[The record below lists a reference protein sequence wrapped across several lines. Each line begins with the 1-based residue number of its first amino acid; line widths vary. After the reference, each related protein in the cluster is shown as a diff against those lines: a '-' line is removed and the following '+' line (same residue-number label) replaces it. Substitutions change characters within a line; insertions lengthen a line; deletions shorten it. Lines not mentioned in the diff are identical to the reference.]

1 MPPYLAPGVYLRP
14 RRTEQAVVGF
24 VRTDVAAFLGFAE
37 RGPLALPS
45 LARALGRQPRPE
57 DLAVRLNSWDE
68 YRATFGGLIPYGL
81 MPYAVRGFFE
91 NGGRTCRVIRVAAVS
106 RDHDRQPRIARW
118 LFLGPGSAAH
128 VDRLARPATVGD
140 MLLEAPLIES
150 AVASL
155 GGSLRTTGLIEIVPP
170 DGSQS
175 EFHVRIVP
183 KPLANGELPPTVV
196 EIGGGL
202 RRNHPAGATV
212 RLHEAALE
220 IEAASAGN
228 WGNRIRLELRPEATA
243 TLATGSVAKQ
253 FALRVTL
260 DPGPDS
266 SQPREEEF
274 YHRLSID
281 PRDESRNPA
290 SGLPIDLT
298 HRSHPDYAPD
308 VINPRSRVIRVV
320 FPPPSDDLPRAAK
333 DGRTSRVKT
342 EESERGPSLRVDA
355 ALRFGVPP
363 RLEGGRDGLTGVRRD
378 PVDGRSPVLIGE
390 DWLEALRHVEAIDEV
405 SVLCAPDVV
414 LEPATAWTAPPRPPS
429 PPCGPNRPESPPDV
443 IAEDPTARPEALNTQ
458 EIFTL
463 YAAMLE
469 QCERQRDRVALLDP
483 PESAKGVT
491 TLLNWRKIAAAL
503 SGTARR
509 FAASYAPWIAV
520 TDPTRNGVRRLIPPS
535 GHVAGVYAQVDNAF
549 GVHRP
554 PANVALV
561 GVEDV
566 AEALS
571 ARDQEELN
579 PRGINLLRPF
589 PGRGVRV
596 WGARSLSDEP
606 EWRFIHVRRVM
617 SMIQESVDDSTQW
630 TVFEPNDE
638 TLRRTLAHSLSVFL
652 RGIWDAGGLKGAV
665 PEEAFF
671 VKCDE
676 TNNPP
681 AVVDSGQLICQIGV
695 AIAAPM
701 EFLVFEIR
709 QQAAGAD
716 IVEG

>member
-1 MPPYLAPGVYLRP
+1 MAPYLAPGVYLRP
-14 RRTEQAVVGF
+14 RRTEQPVVGL
-24 VRTDVAAFLGFAE
+24 VRTDVAAFVGFAE

-45 LARALGRQPRPE
+45 LARALRRPPRPE
-57 DLAVRLNSWDE
+57 DLAARLNSWDE
-68 YRATFGGLIPYGL
+68 YRAAFGGLIPYGL

-91 NGGRTCRVIRVAAVS
+91 NGGQTCRVVRVAAVS
-106 RDHDRQPRIARW
+106 RDPDRQPRIARW
-118 LFLGPGSAAH
+118 LFRGPAPAAH
-128 VDRLARPATVGD
+128 TDRLVRPATVGD
-140 MLLEAPLIES
+140 RLLEAAEIES
-150 AVASL
+150 AVAA
-155 GGSLRTTGLIEIVPP
+155 GAVSLRTTGLIEIVPP

-175 EFHVRIVP
+175 EFHVRV
-183 KPLANGELPPTVV
+183 LPPPAPAGTAPPSVV

-202 RRNHPAGATV
+202 RRNYPAGATV
-212 RLHEAALE
+212 RLHDAALE

-228 WGNRIRLELRPEATA
+228 WGNRIRLELRPSTLTLQSGVEA
-243 TLATGSVAKQ
+243 AKT
-253 FALRVTL
+253 FTLRVTL

-266 SQPREEEF
+266 SHPHEEEF
-274 YHRLSID
+274 YRRLTID
-281 PRDESRNPA
+281 PRDESRRAA
-290 SGLPIDLT
+290 SPTAVDLT

-308 VINPRSRVIRVV
+308 VINPRSRAIRIV
-320 FPPPSDDLPRAAK
+320 FPPLSDDLPRAASSLAAPT
-333 DGRTSRVKT
+333 TS
-342 EESERGPSLRVDA
+342 SGGGIGPALVADA
-355 ALRFGVPP
+355 ALRFGPP
-363 RLEGGRDGLTGVRRD
+363 VRLEGGRDGLEGVRRD
-378 PVDGRSPVLIGE
+378 PAGGRAPALIGE
-390 DWLEALRHVEAIDEV
+390 DWLEALRVVEAIDEV

-414 LEPATAWTAPPRPPS
+414 LEPASAWTAPTRPPS
-429 PPCGPNRPESPPDV
+429 PPCGPSLPDPPPDV
-443 IAEDPTARPEALNTQ
+443 IAEDPTARPFALTTQ
-458 EIFTL
+458 EIFTM

-483 PESAKGVT
+483 PVSASGVVS
-491 TLLNWRKIAAAL
+491 LLSWRKLAAAL
-503 SGTARR
+503 SASSRR
-509 FAASYAPWIAV
+509 FAASYAPWVAV
-520 TDPTRNGVRRLIPPS
+520 TDPTRSGARRLVPPS
-535 GHVAGVYAQVDNAF
+535 GHVAGVYAQIDNAF
-549 GVHRP
+549 GVHWP

-566 AEALS
+566 AEPLT

-617 SMIQESVDDSTQW
+617 SMIEESVDDSTQW

-681 AVVDSGQLICQIGV
+681 AVIDSGQLICQIGV
-695 AIAAPM
+695 AVAAPM

>member
-1 MPPYLAPGVYLRP
+1 VH
-14 RRTEQAVVGF
+14 
-24 VRTDVAAFLGFAE
+24 AAE
-37 RGPLALPS
+37 
-45 LARALGRQPRPE
+45 
-57 DLAVRLNSWDE
+57 
-68 YRATFGGLIPYGL
+68 
-81 MPYAVRGFFE
+81 
-91 NGGRTCRVIRVAAVS
+91 
-106 RDHDRQPRIARW
+106 
-118 LFLGPGSAAH
+118 
-128 VDRLARPATVGD
+128 
-140 MLLEAPLIES
+140 IES
-150 AVASL
+150 AVAAGDVTLS
-155 GGSLRTTGLIEIVPP
+155 TTGLIEIVPP

-175 EFHVRIVP
+175 EFHVRVP
-183 KPLANGELPPTVV
+183 PKTVPAGEPAPSVL

-202 RRNHPAGATV
+202 RRNYPAGASV
-212 RLHEAALE
+212 RLHDAVLE

-228 WGNRIRLELRPEATA
+228 WGNRIRLELRPG
-243 TLATGSVAKQ
+243 TLKTDRGAPVASE
-253 FALRVTL
+253 FALRVTV

-266 SQPREEEF
+266 SHPREEEF
-274 YHRLSID
+274 YRRLSID
-281 PRDESRNPA
+281 PRDESRRSQSPV
-290 SGLPIDLT
+290 DLT
-298 HRSHPDYAPD
+298 HRSNPEYAPD
-308 VINPRSRVIRVV
+308 VINARSRVIRVS
-320 FPPPSDDLPRAAK
+320 FPPHSDALPRAETQTTPERRS
-333 DGRTSRVKT
+333 DGD
-342 EESERGPSLRVDA
+342 LRPLFAADA
-355 ALRFGVPP
+355 ALRFGPAL
-363 RLEGGRDGLTGVRRD
+363 RLEGGRDGLTGVRR
-378 PVDGRSPVLIGE
+378 PPPAGQQPAMIGE
-390 DWLEALRHVEAIDEV
+390 DWLEGLRQLEAIDEV
-405 SVLCAPDVV
+405 SVLCAPDAVG
-414 LEPATAWTAPPRPPS
+414 EPSPVWTGPPRPPS
-429 PPCGPNRPESPPDV
+429 PPCGPSRPEPPPDV

-469 QCERQRDRVALLDP
+469 QCERQRDRVALLDA

-491 TLLNWRKIAAAL
+491 TLLNWRKLAAAL

-509 FAASYAPWIAV
+509 FAAGYAPWIAV
-520 TDPTRNGVRRLIPPS
+520 TDPTRSGARRLIPPS

-606 EWRFIHVRRVM
+606 EWRFIHVRRLM

-695 AIAAPM
+695 AVAAPM

>member
-1 MPPYLAPGVYLRP
+1 V
-14 RRTEQAVVGF
+14 
-24 VRTDVAAFLGFAE
+24 
-37 RGPLALPS
+37 
-45 LARALGRQPRPE
+45 
-57 DLAVRLNSWDE
+57 
-68 YRATFGGLIPYGL
+68 
-81 MPYAVRGFFE
+81 
-91 NGGRTCRVIRVAAVS
+91 
-106 RDHDRQPRIARW
+106 H
-118 LFLGPGSAAH
+118 
-128 VDRLARPATVGD
+128 
-140 MLLEAPLIES
+140 
-150 AVASL
+150 
-155 GGSLRTTGLIEIVPP
+155 
-170 DGSQS
+170 
-175 EFHVRIVP
+175 
-183 KPLANGELPPTVV
+183 
-196 EIGGGL
+196 
-202 RRNHPAGATV
+202 
-212 RLHEAALE
+212 
-220 IEAASAGN
+220 
-228 WGNRIRLELRPEATA
+228 
-243 TLATGSVAKQ
+243 
-253 FALRVTL
+253 
-260 DPGPDS
+260 
-266 SQPREEEF
+266 
-274 YHRLSID
+274 
-281 PRDESRNPA
+281 
-290 SGLPIDLT
+290 
-298 HRSHPDYAPD
+298 
-308 VINPRSRVIRVV
+308 
-320 FPPPSDDLPRAAK
+320 SDDLPRADAQTPTEPK
-333 DGRTSRVKT
+333 SDGD
-342 EESERGPSLRVDA
+342 LRVLFAADA
-355 ALRFGVPP
+355 ALRFGLAQ
-363 RLEGGRDGLTGVRRD
+363 RLEGGRDGLTGVRRT
-378 PVDGRSPVLIGE
+378 PPEGQPQPLLIGE
-390 DWLEALRHVEAIDEV
+390 DWLEGLRQLEAIDEV

-414 LEPATAWTAPPRPPS
+414 GEPAPVWTGPPRPPS
-429 PPCGPNRPESPPDV
+429 PPCARSLPEPPPDV
-443 IAEDPTARPEALNTQ
+443 IAQDPTARPEALSPQ

-483 PESAKGVT
+483 PASATGVT
-491 TLLNWRKIAAAL
+491 TLLRWRQQTAAL

-509 FAASYAPWIAV
+509 FAAGYAPWIAV
-520 TDPTRNGVRRLIPPS
+520 TDPTRGGRRIVPPS
-535 GHVAGVYAQVDNAF
+535 GHVAGVYAQTDNAF

-617 SMIQESVDDSTQW
+617 SMIQESVEDSTQW

-676 TNNPP
+676 TNNPR

-695 AIAAPM
+695 AVAAPM

>member
-1 MPPYLAPGVYLRP
+1 MAPYLAPGVYLRP
-14 RRTEQAVVGF
+14 RRTEQRGVGL
-24 VRTDVAAFLGFAE
+24 VRTDVVAFIGFAE

-45 LARALGRQPRPE
+45 LGVALGRQPRPE

-68 YRATFGGLIPYGL
+68 YRAIFGGLMPYGL
-81 MPYAVRGFFE
+81 MPYAVRGYFE
-91 NGGRTCRVIRVAAVS
+91 NGGVTCRVVRVAAVS
-106 RDHDRQPRIARW
+106 GDHARQPRIARW
-118 LFLGPGSAAH
+118 LVRGPDPAVRDDH
-128 VDRLARPATVGD
+128 LVQPATVGD
-140 MLLEAPLIES
+140 TKLLAPAIES
-150 AVASL
+150 AVAL
-155 GGSLRTTGLIEIVPP
+155 GQVSLRTTGLIEIVPP

-175 EFHVRIVP
+175 ELHVRVPP
-183 KPLANGELPPTVV
+183 KPLVAGEPAPGVL

-202 RRNHPAGATV
+202 RRNYPAGTSV
-212 RLHEAALE
+212 RLHDAVLE

-228 WGNRIRLELRPEATA
+228 WGNRIRLELRPG
-243 TLATGSVAKQ
+243 TLKTERGAPVASE
-253 FALRVTL
+253 FALRVTV
-260 DPGPDS
+260 DPGPDAS
-266 SQPREEEF
+266 HPREEEF
-274 YHRLSID
+274 YRRLSID
-281 PRDESRNPA
+281 PRDDSRRSPNRV
-290 SGLPIDLT
+290 DLT
-298 HRSHPDYAPD
+298 HRSNPEYAPD
-308 VINPRSRVIRVV
+308 VINARSRVLRVV
-320 FPPPSDDLPRAAK
+320 FPPHSDDLPRADTGTTPEPRSDA
-333 DGRTSRVKT
+333 DPR
-342 EESERGPSLRVDA
+342 PFFAADA
-355 ALRFGVPP
+355 ALRFGPAV

-378 PVDGRSPVLIGE
+378 PVGNQPPALIGE
-390 DWLEALRHVEAIDEV
+390 DWLEGLRQLEAIDEV

-414 LEPATAWTAPPRPPS
+414 GEPSPVWSGPPRPPS
-429 PPCGPNRPESPPDV
+429 PPCAPSRPEPPPDV
-443 IAEDPTARPEALNTQ
+443 IAGDPTARPEALGEP
-458 EIFTL
+458 EIFTM

-469 QCERQRDRVALLDP
+469 HCERQRDRVALLDP
-483 PESAKGVT
+483 PAFASGVT
-491 TLLNWRKIAAAL
+491 TLLNWRKLTAGL

-509 FAASYAPWIAV
+509 FAACYAPWIAV
-520 TDPTRNGVRRLIPPS
+520 TDPTRSGTRRLVPPS

-566 AEALS
+566 AEPLS

-652 RGIWDAGGLKGAV
+652 RGIWDAGGLKGAL

-681 AVVDSGQLICQIGV
+681 DVIDSGQLICEIGV

-709 QQAAGAD
+709 QQAAGAE